1 MTCTLWNGLE
11 EYCSIII
18 SYLHCRSS
26 VIFPSWKKLVR
37 KLDVNVVPILYSC
50 IAVFS
55 EMKRYMNKIERL
67 YILMKRF
74 LTADYFLSLHGN
86 HFFSRNFIIFGFVWT
101 FWQTLYAAV
110 FDVCG
115 EFFVNK
121 MRFFLKPYLIN
132 NLYTYMY

>member
-1 MTCTLWNGLE
+1 MTCTLWYGLE

-26 VIFPSWKKLVR
+26 VIFPSWKKWVR

-55 EMKRYMNKIERL
+55 EMKRYMNKIEKL

-74 LTADYFLSLHGN
+74 WQLIILYHWVELKGNIHLWLRERRQFWKKNFKEFLCHTKDLGKSFDEPSMQQSLL
-86 HFFSRNFIIFGFVWT
+86 FFCCCCF
-101 FWQTLYAAV
+101 L
-110 FDVCG
+110 CG
-115 EFFVNK
+115 
-121 MRFFLKPYLIN
+121 
-132 NLYTYMY
+132 